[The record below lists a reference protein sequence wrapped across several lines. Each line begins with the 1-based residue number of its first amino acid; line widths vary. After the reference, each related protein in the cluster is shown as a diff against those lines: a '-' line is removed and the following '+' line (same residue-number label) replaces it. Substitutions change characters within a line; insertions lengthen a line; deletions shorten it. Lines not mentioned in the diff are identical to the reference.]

1 MSATGNAPTDVEPAE
16 AELARKMWRTLE
28 PYHGMIY
35 FSPAATE
42 AYAELGVTGRSG
54 YFASRAAPMGAVPAP
69 VVIATFFNFNPALVR
84 RAMQGVWETTT
95 PAAIL
100 AARLR
105 AVDRTLHE
113 VLEPEQQHS
122 AELAEA
128 AALARRAAEDLPIE
142 GRPLF
147 AGHAALPWP
156 EDDHLALWHAI
167 SLLREFRGD
176 GHIAALVTAG
186 LDGCEA
192 LVTHGG
198 AGDVPSSILQ
208 SSRAWPDDEW
218 GAAQQRLRD
227 RGLVEAEGDALTD
240 AGLALRAQIETTT
253 DQLAV
258 APWRTL
264 GDEACD
270 RLRSLVRP
278 FSKAIV
284 ASGVFLVPPADE
296 PG

>member
-1 MSATGNAPTDVEPAE
+1 MDPT
-16 AELARKMWRTLE
+16 LARKMWRTLE

-35 FSPAATE
+35 FSSAATE

-54 YFASRAAPMGAVPAP
+54 YFASRAAPMGAVPAS
-69 VVIATFFNFNPALVR
+69 VVIATFFNFNPTLVT
-84 RAMQGVWETTT
+84 RAMDGVWDTTT

-100 AARLR
+100 QARLD
-105 AVDRTLHE
+105 AVDRELE
-113 VLEPEQQHS
+113 SALGADVLTS
-122 AELAEA
+122 AEMGEA
-128 AALARRAAEDLPIE
+128 ASLARRAARDLPIE

-156 EDDHLALWHAI
+156 EPDHLALWHAI

-198 AGDVPSSILQ
+198 AGDVPAAILQ
-208 SSRAWPDDEW
+208 SSRAWPDDDWE
-218 GAAQQRLRD
+218 AAVQRLRD
-227 RGLVEAEGDALTD
+227 RGLVVADGDALT
-240 AGLALRAQIETTT
+240 GEGRALRAQIEDTT
-253 DQLAV
+253 DELAL
-258 APWRTL
+258 APWRAL
-264 GDEACD
+264 GAESCD
-270 RLRSLVRP
+270 RLRALVRP

-284 ASGVFLVPPADE
+284 TSGVFLVPP
-296 PG
+296 G

>member
-1 MSATGNAPTDVEPAE
+1 MPGTGNARTDAE
-16 AELARKMWRTLE
+16 SADAELARKMWRTLE

-54 YFASRAAPMGAVPAP
+54 YFASRAAPMGAVPAS
-69 VVIATFFNFNPALVR
+69 VVIATFFNFNPALVH
-84 RAMQGVWETTT
+84 RAMDGVWDTTT

-100 AARLR
+100 EARLG
-105 AVDRTLHE
+105 AVDVALHQA
-113 VLEPEQQHS
+113 LEPEQLES
-122 AELAEA
+122 AEMAEA
-128 AALARRAAEDLPIE
+128 AALARRAAEGLPIE

-156 EDDHLALWHAI
+156 EHDHLVLWHAI

-208 SSRAWPDDEW
+208 TSRAWPDDEW
-218 GAAQQRLRD
+218 GAALQRLRD
-227 RGLVEAEGDALTD
+227 RGLVEAESDALTD
-240 AGLALRAQIETTT
+240 AGRTLRAQIEVTT

-258 APWRTL
+258 APWRAL
-264 GDEACD
+264 GVEACD

-278 FSKAIV
+278 FSKTIV
-284 ASGVFLVPPADE
+284 ASGVFLVPPAE
-296 PG
+296 